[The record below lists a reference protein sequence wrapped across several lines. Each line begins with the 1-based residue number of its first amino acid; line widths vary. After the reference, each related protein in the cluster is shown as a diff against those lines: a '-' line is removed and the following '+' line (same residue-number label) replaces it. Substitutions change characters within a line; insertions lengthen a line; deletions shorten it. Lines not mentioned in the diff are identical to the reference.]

1 MINIGC
7 KQNCECDNSV
17 KLKKVS
23 KCQFLVCALLLH
35 KETAVG
41 FAMPLLKMHS
51 GEGTGHVGATSDL
64 SKHRGR
70 L

>member
-1 MINIGC
+1 MGC
-7 KQNCECDNSV
+7 KQNCKCDNSV
-17 KLKKVS
+17 KIKKVS
-23 KCQFLVCALLLH
+23 KCQCLVGALLVY
-35 KETAVG
+35 KETAVC

-51 GEGTGHVGATSDL
+51 GEGTGHVRAASDL